1 MRIRIATR
9 GSKLS
14 LIQTEIVMN
23 MIRSVEPNVQ
33 FDVIIVRTTGD
44 IVQDKLYTPLGLREF
59 LRRRLTW
66 RC

>member
-9 GSKLS
+9 GSRLS
-14 LIQTEIVMN
+14 LIQTEIIMN
-23 MIRSVEPNVQ
+23 MIRRVEPNVQ
-33 FDVIIVRTTGD
+33 FDVIIVKTTGD
-44 IVQDKLYTPLGLREF
+44 IVQDKHYTLSALRGF

>member
-9 GSKLS
+9 GSRLS

-23 MIRSVEPNVQ
+23 MIRRVEPNVQ

-44 IVQDKLYTPLGLREF
+44 VIQDKPLYAIGVKGDF
-59 LRRRLTW
+59 
-66 RC
+66 